1 MLVGA
6 EPAAMERPSLDDVRA
21 AAGRRVRLVV
31 PKPRED
37 QRIEGTVDVDD
48 GTVTVAVDAGSAA
61 GSDRFGRV
69 ELRERERDAVLQAY
83 RGDGALV
90 GRVERFEELAEES

>member
-1 MLVGA
+1 MLVSA
-6 EPAAMERPSLDDVRA
+6 EPAVMERPNLDDVRA
-21 AAGRRVRLVV
+21 ATGQRVRLVV

-37 QRIEGTVDVDD
+37 QRIEGTVAVDD
-48 GTVTVAVDAGSAA
+48 GTVTVAVDV

-83 RGDGALV
+83 RGDGALI
-90 GRVERFEELAEES
+90 GRVKRVEELAEES

>member
-1 MLVGA
+1 
-6 EPAAMERPSLDDVRA
+6 MERPSLEDVRA

-37 QRIEGTVDVDD
+37 QRIEGTVAVDD
-48 GTVTVAVDAGSAA
+48 GTVTVAVDAGTEN

-69 ELRERERDAVLQAY
+69 ELRERERDTVLQAY

>member
-1 MLVGA
+1 
-6 EPAAMERPSLDDVRA
+6 MERPSLDDVRA

-31 PKPRED
+31 PKPREH
-37 QRIEGTVDVDD
+37 QRIEGTVAVDD
-48 GTVTVAVDAGSAA
+48 GAVTVVVGA

-90 GRVERFEELAEES
+90 GRVKRFEELAEES

>member
-1 MLVGA
+1 
-6 EPAAMERPSLDDVRA
+6 MERPSLDDVRA

-37 QRIEGTVDVDD
+37 QRIEGTVDIDD
-48 GTVTVAVDAGSAA
+48 GTVTVAVDGAA

-90 GRVERFEELAEES
+90 GRVTRFEELAEES

>member
-21 AAGRRVRLVV
+21 ATGRRVRLVV
-31 PKPRED
+31 PKPREN
-37 QRIEGTVDVDD
+37 QRIKG
-48 GTVTVAVDAGSAA
+48 TVAVDNGAVTVVVDA

-90 GRVERFEELAEES
+90 GRVKRFEELAEES